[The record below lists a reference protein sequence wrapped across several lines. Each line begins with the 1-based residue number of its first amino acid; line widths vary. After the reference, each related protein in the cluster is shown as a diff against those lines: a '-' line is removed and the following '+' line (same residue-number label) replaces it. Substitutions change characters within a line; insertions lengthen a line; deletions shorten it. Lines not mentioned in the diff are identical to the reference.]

1 MTRQTGL
8 RRDPIAWALFVLVW
22 FSCGWFGSW
31 EFNPNNATRMYA
43 AVSLVE
49 QGDATIDE
57 YAALTIDR
65 AQFGDHFYTD
75 KAPGMTLMAVP
86 FVALAD
92 AVTGDNAEFHRI
104 RNEDPGF
111 NRFIKIRVRLT
122 AVFTSALF
130 VAIAAMLLFDL
141 GRGITGSSEAGLFG
155 AAGYALGSIAWGWA
169 TTIFGHAASGAMLV
183 IAVWA
188 VWRGTR
194 TPGGTRASIG
204 YAAIAGLALGWG
216 AVIEPPLV
224 LEALPIGLWAL
235 WRMRGWAWAQR
246 LPVMLA
252 AAGVALVAVLPLFAY
267 NAFAFGSPFQSGYSG
282 VTDFAGM
289 QQGFF
294 GLTYPK
300 PHVLWEIVFGPRRG
314 ILWVSPVLVLAP
326 IGLAWLY
333 GDRRHRDLA
342 VLAITLSILPF
353 LYNAAYY
360 YWDGGHSTGP
370 RHAVPALGFLAI
382 GLASFWSLLRTPVG
396 KLLAAQLLAISIAI
410 NLMIASAEIA
420 APDFFEYAVWRSVL
434 LERFAP
440 GYLRT
445 VADEWLGFTPW
456 EGLGI
461 WALVAL
467 PLLGF
472 VAWLA
477 WRADGG
483 SVALSRQKAVRP
495 E

>member
-1 MTRQTGL
+1 MTAQTGL
-8 RRDPIAWALFVLVW
+8 KRDPIAWLLFLLVW

-57 YAALTIDR
+57 FAALTIDR

-141 GRGITGSSEAGLFG
+141 GRGITGSPAAGLFG
-155 AAGYALGSIAWGWA
+155 AIGYALGSIAWGWA

-183 IAVWA
+183 VAVWA

-194 TPGGTRASIG
+194 TPGGTRAGIG
-204 YAAIAGLALGWG
+204 FAALAGLALGWG
-216 AVIEPPLV
+216 AVIEPPSV

-235 WRMRGWAWAQR
+235 YRMRGWTWAQR
-246 LPVMLA
+246 LPAIAA

-267 NAFAFGSPFQSGYSG
+267 NAFAFGSPFQSGYAG

-300 PHVLWEIVFGPRRG
+300 PQVLWEIVFGPRRG
-314 ILWVSPVLVLAP
+314 ILWVSPVLALAP
-326 IGLAWLY
+326 IGLAWLIR
-333 GDRRHRDLA
+333 DRRHRDLA
-342 VLAITLSILPF
+342 VLATVLSILPF

-370 RHAVPALGFLAI
+370 RHAVPALGFLGL
-382 GLASFWSLLRTPVG
+382 GLAGFWTLLRTPVG
-396 KLLAAQLLAISIAI
+396 KLLAAQLLAVSIAI

-420 APDFFEYAVWRSVL
+420 APDFFEFAVWRSVL

-467 PLLGF
+467 PLLGPI
-472 VAWLA
+472 AWMA
-477 WRADGG
+477 WRADGEF
-483 SVALSRQKAVRP
+483 P
-495 E
+495 EPLNN